1 MIVNGIIL
9 DTNVL
14 SELMRSQPD
23 LTVMGWFT
31 RQTAVTFYTT
41 AITQSEILLG
51 IALLP
56 AGKRREA
63 LADAAEKMFG
73 EDFSGNCLPFD
84 ESCSNHYASIV
95 ANRRRSGFS
104 ITTEDA
110 QIAAIALSRNLP
122 LATRNTRDFLHI
134 EGVLLHN
141 PWSQQ

>member
-1 MIVNGIIL
+1 MGGVIL

-23 LTVMGWFT
+23 SSVLEWFA
-31 RQTAVTFYTT
+31 RQAGVTFYTT
-41 AITQSEILLG
+41 TITQSEILLG

-63 LADAAEKMFG
+63 LADAADKMFR
-73 EDFSGNCLPFD
+73 EDFFGTCLPFD
-84 ESCSNHYASIV
+84 EPCTNQYASIV

-122 LATRNTRDFLHI
+122 LATRNTKDFLHI
-134 EGVLLHN
+134 EGLTLHN
-141 PWSQQ
+141 PWSQP

>member
-1 MIVNGIIL
+1 MTVSGIIL

-23 LTVMGWFT
+23 PVVVGWFA
-31 RQTAVTFYTT
+31 RQTVVTFYTT
-41 AITQSEILLG
+41 AITKSEILLG

-63 LADAAEKMFG
+63 LAEAAGKMFQ
-73 EDFSGNCLPFD
+73 EDFFGNCLPFD
-84 ESCSNHYASIV
+84 ETCSNQYAAVV

-110 QIAAIALSRNLP
+110 QIAAISLSRNLP
-122 LATRNTRDFLHI
+122 LATRNTKDFLHI

>member
-23 LTVMGWFT
+23 PAVKGWFV
-31 RQTAVTFYTT
+31 RQTEVTFYTT

-63 LADAAEKMFG
+63 LADAAGKMFR
-73 EDFSGNCLPFD
+73 EDFFGNCLPFD
-84 ESCSNHYASIV
+84 ESCSNHYASVV

-110 QIAAIALSRNLP
+110 QIAAITLSNNMP
-122 LATRNTRDFLHI
+122 LATRSTKDFLHI
-134 EGVLLHN
+134 DGLLLHN
-141 PWSQQ
+141 PWSQP